1 MKGLSRPKSLAYPG
15 KALALFGLLSLQTA
29 CALLLL
35 VDSVADM
42 LGSEHFVR
50 SSAYHYLEFAIVV
63 ALVLGTCF
71 FAVEIR
77 KVLQRHQSVERTLKA
92 ASGAFHQL
100 IDESFD
106 AWSLT
111 PSERDV
117 ALLVVKGLSITEI
130 ATARRTKEGTIKAQC
145 NAIYRKAGVSG
156 RTQLLSL
163 FIDELM
169 DGGLGD
175 TRPTEAVASHS
186 RSAPES
192 RPKAASA
199 EPLRQGNL
207 TPG

>member
-1 MKGLSRPKSLAYPG
+1 MNDPSRSRSLAYPG
-15 KALALFGLLSLQTA
+15 KALALLGLLSLQTV

-35 VDSVADM
+35 VDSVADV
-42 LGSEHFVR
+42 LGSERFLR
-50 SSAYHYLEFAIVV
+50 NSAYHYLEFAIVA

-71 FAVEIR
+71 SAVEIR

-100 IDESFD
+100 IEESFD

-130 ATARRTKEGTIKAQC
+130 AGVRQTKEGTIKAQC

-169 DGGLGD
+169 DGGLGEAR
-175 TRPTEAVASHS
+175 TREPIASHAL
-186 RSAPES
+186 SAAGSGPMTVSATPE
-192 RPKAASA
+192 
-199 EPLRQGNL
+199 RQGNL
-207 TPG
+207 TAG